1 MRSIIPITD
10 FMVYS
15 LAIEKY
21 GEINQL
27 EVAIEELSEL
37 IKEITKFLRNDTD
50 AESVEHITEE
60 MADVY
65 IILEQLRVL
74 FKNDEEIERKMRMKI
89 DRLYNRLPGHYREG
103 VDKP

>member
-89 DRLYNRLPGHYREG
+89 DRLYDRLPGHHREG